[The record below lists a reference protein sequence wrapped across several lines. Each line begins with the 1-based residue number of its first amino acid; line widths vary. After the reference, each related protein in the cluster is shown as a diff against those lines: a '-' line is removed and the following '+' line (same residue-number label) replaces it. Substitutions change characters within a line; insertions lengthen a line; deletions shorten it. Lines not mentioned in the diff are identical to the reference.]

1 MSSNADYARARFAL
15 DAHRE
20 FPCDDVWS
28 HMHPT
33 IRAAANSIWEPNIG
47 CWRTCICRILLKIPN
62 ILSPCSFAI
71 ELQVPRK
78 LPHRKTTQI
87 AMSPL
92 LRSLTYAQ
100 AALGPV
106 VTSMLL
112 RCYSALDAFRRGYGS
127 RELFAA
133 LGRHVLMAEELARRG
148 YEAHA
153 LSDFELAHAALMHL
167 NEAERRGRGWTVC
180 DTDYVEIC
188 AALAVYSEQLSR
200 ASLIDIAKAE
210 AAMLEGLLRSSKT
223 SEQVLEAA

>member
-1 MSSNADYARARFAL
+1 M
-15 DAHRE
+15 
-20 FPCDDVWS
+20 
-28 HMHPT
+28 
-33 IRAAANSIWEPNIG
+33 
-47 CWRTCICRILLKIPN
+47 
-62 ILSPCSFAI
+62 
-71 ELQVPRK
+71 PRK
-78 LPHRKTTQI
+78 LPHRKTTLI

-127 RELFAA
+127 RELFAT
-133 LGRHVLMAEELARRG
+133 LGRQLLMAEELARLG

-153 LSDFELAHAALMHL
+153 LSNFELAHAALMHL
-167 NEAERRGRGWTVC
+167 NEAERCGRGWTVC
-180 DTDYVEIC
+180 DTDYVKIC

-210 AAMLEGLLRSSKT
+210 AAMLEGLLRLRKT